1 MLSRCNPFSPRKEI
15 MKNKLVAIGTLSL
28 ITLLSFGKNI
38 TNANALISSK
48 PSDYLYGSYYQSY
61 QWFDAVPNSAGTSYS
76 LTPNLFQYR
85 TGTAPFY
92 TYTQDLKQVIVG
104 DAPMTGVAIQAYFH
118 LSNTSFGTIGSD
130 YVPMSVSVGSSSS
143 TNANKAGW
151 TISNGS
157 NNSYNFWIDLSNN
170 VVAPS
175 VDIYYQSLM
184 TQRVVRSSVNHTI
197 EMQQIYVPPQT
208 AMFIDLTTS
217 AGSRYVDGYYL
228 TLSNEYDGQLYYQ
241 SVFEQGYIAGYDAAI
256 TQDINMLQIFE
267 TTFAGVA
274 SVLSIQILGNI
285 TLGALALFPLL
296 SILILFF
303 KKVIQ

>member
-1 MLSRCNPFSPRKEI
+1 
-15 MKNKLVAIGTLSL
+15 MKNKIVAIGTLSL
-28 ITLLSFGKNI
+28 LTLLSFGKNI
-38 TNANALISSK
+38 TNANALIATK
-48 PSDYLYGSYYQSY
+48 PSDYLYGSYYSSFQWVDATLNSSGTGY
-61 QWFDAVPNSAGTSYS
+61 QT
-76 LTPNLFQYR
+76 TPNIFQYR
-85 TGTAPFY
+85 TGTTPFF
-92 TYTQDLKQVIVG
+92 TYTQDLKQVITG
-104 DAPMTGVAIQAYFH
+104 DTPMTGVSFQAYFA

-130 YVPMSVSVGSSSS
+130 YVPMSVSVGSSST

-170 VVAPS
+170 ITAPS

-184 TQRVVRSSVNHTI
+184 TQRVVRSSINHVTQ
-197 EMQQIYVPPQT
+197 MQQIYVPPQT
-208 AMFIDLTTS
+208 LMFIDLTTS

-241 SVFEQGYIAGYDAAI
+241 SVFEDGYIAGYDAAI
-256 TQDINMLQIFE
+256 TQDINLLQMFE
-267 TTFAGVA
+267 TTFTGVA
-274 SVLSIQILGNI
+274 AIFSIQILGNI

-296 SILILFF
+296 GILVLFF